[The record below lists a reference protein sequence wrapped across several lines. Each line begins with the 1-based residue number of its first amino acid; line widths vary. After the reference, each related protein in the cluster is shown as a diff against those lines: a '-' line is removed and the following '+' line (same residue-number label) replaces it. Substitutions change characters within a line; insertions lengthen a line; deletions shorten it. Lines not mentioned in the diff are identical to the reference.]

1 MHFDKIKEI
10 VIEKLNLS
18 TTVDLNEY
26 TSLRNDL
33 NADSVDAVEIII
45 ALEDE
50 YGIEI
55 PEEDAAKVDTLGDLE
70 NYITNALD
78 E

>member
-1 MHFDKIKEI
+1 MQIDKIKEI
-10 VIEKLNLS
+10 VKEKLNLS
-18 TTVDLNEY
+18 STFELTEE

-50 YGIEI
+50 YGIEL
-55 PEEDAAKVDTLGDLE
+55 PEEDVAKIDTISDLD
-70 NYITNALD
+70 NYISKILN